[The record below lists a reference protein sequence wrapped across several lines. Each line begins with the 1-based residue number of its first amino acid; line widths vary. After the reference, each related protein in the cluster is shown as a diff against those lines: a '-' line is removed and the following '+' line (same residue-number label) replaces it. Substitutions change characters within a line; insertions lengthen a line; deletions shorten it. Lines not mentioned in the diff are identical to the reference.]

1 MEVPH
6 LHHKLVYEALVMVIE
21 YSHEK
26 TKEVMCKLLHSL
38 FSSFQRVFDQ
48 IVNIC
53 SDVPKTYLTLEGEG
67 VEVITT

>member
-1 MEVPH
+1 
-6 LHHKLVYEALVMVIE
+6 MVIE